1 VEHYCA
7 TTLGPIARWDT
18 AAVAVELTGL
28 TPTPD
33 ATALNAPSG

>member
-7 TTLGPIARWDT
+7 TALGPIARWDT

-28 TPTPD
+28 SPTPD
-33 ATALNAPSG
+33 TTAFTAPGG